1 MRRSHLALAALLSL
15 ACTKKRPAPR
25 VSAACATLEVL
36 HDDVTVDGAPARTDA
51 RVGCDGTVR
60 TGAHGR
66 VVLRT
71 DRGLE
76 LRVAGN
82 AEVSLR
88 EGRPRVVRGRTF
100 ASAWGDQEHVL
111 SQGDALTLRLTD
123 AALAV
128 EREVGGG
135 RVVVV
140 RGEVSFRS
148 ADRQGQLA
156 QGEALLGDGA
166 PTPQPAPVWDDWTGG
181 AAAPRA
187 APMEPPRALGVAN
200 AWTAAGEAPTPLAT
214 NLWRADVS
222 LRGDLAVTT
231 LEQRFFNG
239 AERAATVEFSV
250 RLPEGALVAGFALAR
265 GARWLPAVPGVVS
278 NSSSGGTSALYAASD
293 GSLRAT
299 LGVLAPGDSLGTRI
313 TFAQWLP
320 RVGPTR
326 RYALPLGAPQEPGM
340 IGEFSFDMDVTGEPL
355 TAVRLPQGARLQ
367 NGHVR
372 LQHGD
377 WRPRGTL
384 AVDLIDDAAP
394 AAARAWIPSYTPR
407 GDRRV
412 MRVEVALP
420 ATPSSGT
427 DFAVVLDDSAA
438 TGAGSLDIARAAI
451 DALLRQLGA
460 QDRVALLFGDLGAR
474 PAEGDLGRLG
484 AVTAARRERVLD
496 AVARVRPGGASD
508 LGRMLSDAHAALDPR
523 RNGVVIYLGDGSPTV
538 GLIDPTRLAESL
550 RRACPD
556 LRLLGL
562 AIGQGAHDDVLRA
575 LAGAGGEVQR
585 VEDPPEAV
593 ARMSAMAA
601 RATRP
606 LLRDVRLNLGT
617 RAQQVVPEVLDA
629 LPAGEIL
636 QVYTLLD
643 EGETPPKRVRVD
655 AREAGAART
664 WTFPLG
670 VSALRD
676 DGDVMR
682 RMATAR
688 ISALESAGAAR
699 AAVADIGARYG
710 LITPASALLVG
721 VDPISPAVGWT
732 VSASP
737 WILDDGARALPSLGV
752 GSLGPRGVTTLVA
765 RRELA
770 VAVDDGDG
778 WHPHRADEG
787 SGADPSGP
795 LAAALAGAEP
805 VARACVARKR
815 ALRPNLAGAV
825 TIGATVDA
833 TGRIT
838 AADIADSTLRD
849 VETESCIRR
858 AVQGLTLPPPA
869 LLGASPTRVSRRF
882 EFPGG
887 GEGTGL
893 GATECPSSARLSR
906 AMRRVLWR
914 ERLNLRGATPEGAL
928 GVWSDAARRCELRW
942 WEDRVALL
950 DLFLD
955 TLADPTAL
963 ARVRDGLDDASA
975 ADWLDAAIAR
985 QFGSSRAWRALHRAV
1000 FVDWGALLN
1009 QLSSPTLTPEA
1020 RVTLLRAWL
1029 AVAPRDLDL
1038 RLRLLDALEAA
1049 GREREARS
1057 VADGLRRDPIAD
1069 ARVRGRV
1076 GEFLLR
1082 LGDRAEAL
1090 RALSEI
1096 VEFAPY
1102 DPWARARLGDLL
1114 LAAAEPALAHRQ
1126 FQTLTLLDNADP
1138 MADARLGL
1146 AALGAGRED
1155 EGLRALRRAVEAA
1168 GEGDAGR
1175 DLLALFA
1182 VEVARVSAARR
1193 DDPGARAWSRVGRQ
1207 LGPRHRPQVM
1217 LRWTHPDVGLE
1228 LLVQRAG
1235 EPAPTTVG
1243 TAATTLG
1250 LRTAVLEESDG
1261 ELRVVL
1267 RAVTRLRAAREVRC
1281 SLAVLLDGRLTERTV
1296 ILRPNASAVAF
1307 TLRAGELSPAATL
1320 PTDGASTP
1328 VDD

>member
-1 MRRSHLALAALLSL
+1 MRRPHLALAALLAL
-15 ACTKKRPAPR
+15 ACTKKRPPPR

-36 HDDVTVDGAPARTDA
+36 HGDVSLDGAPARTDA

-60 TGAHGR
+60 TGEHGR
-66 VVLRT
+66 AILRT

-76 LRVAGN
+76 LRVAGD

-88 EGRPRVVRGRTF
+88 EGHPRVIRGRTF

-128 EREVGGG
+128 ERERGGG

-156 QGEALLGDGA
+156 QGEALVGDGA

-200 AWTAAGEAPTPLAT
+200 AWTAPGEAPTPLAT

-239 AERAATVEFSV
+239 AERAAAVEFSV

-278 NSSSGGTSALYAASD
+278 SASSGGTTALYAAPD
-293 GSLRAT
+293 GTLRAT
-299 LGVLAPGDSLGTRI
+299 LGVLAPGDTLGTRI

-320 RVGPTR
+320 REGSTR
-326 RYALPLGAPQEPGM
+326 RYALPLGAPQDPGM

-355 TAVRLPQGARLQ
+355 SAVRLPQGARLQ

-372 LQHGD
+372 LQHAD
-377 WRPRGTL
+377 WRPRGAL
-384 AVDLIDDAAP
+384 AVDLVDDVAP

-420 ATPSSGT
+420 APSPTGT

-438 TGAGSLDIARAAI
+438 TGAGSLDIARAAV

-496 AVARVRPGGASD
+496 AVSRVRPGGASD
-508 LGRMLSDAHAALDPR
+508 LGRMLTDAHAALDPR
-523 RNGVVIYLGDGSPTV
+523 RNGVVIYLGDGAPTV
-538 GLIDPTRLAESL
+538 GLIDPSRLAESL

-562 AIGQGAHDDVLRA
+562 AIGQGAHDEVLRA
-575 LAGAGGEVQR
+575 LAGTSGEVLR
-585 VEDPPEAV
+585 AEDPPEAV

-606 LLRDVRLNLGT
+606 LLRDVRVSLGA

-629 LPAGEIL
+629 LAAGETA

-643 EGETPPKRVRVD
+643 EGEAPPRTVRVD
-655 AREAGAART
+655 ARDGNGART
-664 WTFPLG
+664 WTLPLG

-688 ISALESAGAAR
+688 IAALESAGATR

-721 VDPISPAVGWT
+721 IEPISPAVGWT

-752 GSLGPRGVTTLVA
+752 GALGPRGVATLVT
-765 RRELA
+765 RRELT
-770 VAVDDGDG
+770 VAVDDGNG
-778 WHPHRADEG
+778 WRPHRAGEG
-787 SGADPSGP
+787 GGADPSGA
-795 LAAALAGAEP
+795 LAAALSGAEP

-825 TIGATVDA
+825 TIGATIDA
-833 TGRIT
+833 TGRVT
-838 AADIADSTLRD
+838 AADVADSTLRD
-849 VETESCIRR
+849 AETESCIRR
-858 AVQGLTLPPPA
+858 AVQGLALPPPA
-869 LLGASPTRVSRRF
+869 LLGAAPARVTRRF
-882 EFPGG
+882 EFVGGAEGAGPG
-887 GEGTGL
+887 
-893 GATECPSSARLSR
+893 AVECPASARLSR

-928 GVWSDAARRCELRW
+928 AVWLDAARRCELRW

-950 DLFLD
+950 DLFVDALS
-955 TLADPTAL
+955 DPATL
-963 ARVRDGLDDASA
+963 ARVRDGLDDPSA
-975 ADWLDAAIAR
+975 ADWLDAAMAR
-985 QFGSSRAWRALHRAV
+985 QFGSSRAWRALDRAV
-1000 FVDWGALLN
+1000 YVDWSALLSR
-1009 QLSSPTLTPEA
+1009 LAAPTLTPEA

-1049 GREREARS
+1049 GREREARAL
-1057 VADGLRRDPIAD
+1057 ADTLRRDPLAD

-1082 LGDRAEAL
+1082 VGDRAEAL

-1114 LAAAEPALAHRQ
+1114 ISSSEPALAHRQ
-1126 FQTLTLLDNADP
+1126 FQTLALLDSADP
-1138 MADARLGL
+1138 MSDARLGL

-1168 GEGDAGR
+1168 GEGEVGR

-1182 VEVARVSAARR
+1182 VEVARVAAARR

-1207 LGPRHRPQVM
+1207 LGPRHRPQLV
-1217 LRWTHPDVGLE
+1217 LRWTHPDAGLE
-1228 LLVQRAG
+1228 LLVQRP
-1235 EPAPTTVG
+1235 EESAPTAVG
-1243 TAATTLG
+1243 SGATTLG
-1250 LRTAVLEESDG
+1250 LRAASLDESDR
-1261 ELRVVL
+1261 ELRVVV
-1267 RAVTRLRAAREVRC
+1267 RVATGLRAARAVRG
-1281 SLAVLLDGRLTERTV
+1281 SLAVLLDGRLTERVVT
-1296 ILRPNASAVAF
+1296 LRPDATSAAF
-1307 TLRAGELSPAATL
+1307 SLRGGELSPAPAL
-1320 PTDGASTP
+1320 PTDAP
-1328 VDD
+1328 APNNDD

>member
-1 MRRSHLALAALLSL
+1 
-15 ACTKKRPAPR
+15 
-25 VSAACATLEVL
+25 
-36 HDDVTVDGAPARTDA
+36 
-51 RVGCDGTVR
+51 
-60 TGAHGR
+60 
-66 VVLRT
+66 
-71 DRGLE
+71 
-76 LRVAGN
+76 
-82 AEVSLR
+82 
-88 EGRPRVVRGRTF
+88 
-100 ASAWGDQEHVL
+100 
-111 SQGDALTLRLTD
+111 
-123 AALAV
+123 
-128 EREVGGG
+128 
-135 RVVVV
+135 
-140 RGEVSFRS
+140 
-148 ADRQGQLA
+148 
-156 QGEALLGDGA
+156 
-166 PTPQPAPVWDDWTGG
+166 
-181 AAAPRA
+181 
-187 APMEPPRALGVAN
+187 
-200 AWTAAGEAPTPLAT
+200 
-214 NLWRADVS
+214 
-222 LRGDLAVTT
+222 
-231 LEQRFFNG
+231 
-239 AERAATVEFSV
+239 
-250 RLPEGALVAGFALAR
+250 
-265 GARWLPAVPGVVS
+265 VPGVVS
-278 NSSSGGTSALYAASD
+278 NASSGGTTALYAAPD

-326 RYALPLGAPQEPGM
+326 RYALPLGAPQDPGM
-340 IGEFSFDMDVTGEPL
+340 IGEFSFDMDVSGEPL
-355 TAVRLPQGARLQ
+355 TALRLPAGARLQ

-372 LQHGD
+372 LQHAD
-377 WRPRGTL
+377 WRPRGAL
-384 AVDLIDDAAP
+384 AVDLVDDAAP
-394 AAARAWIPSYTPR
+394 PAARAWIPSYTPR

-420 ATPSSGT
+420 ATPAAGT

-438 TGAGSLDIARAAI
+438 TGAGSLDIARAAV

-496 AVARVRPGGASD
+496 AVSRARPGGASD
-508 LGRMLSDAHAALDPR
+508 LGRMLTDAHAALDPR

-562 AIGQGAHDDVLRA
+562 AIGQGAHDEVLRA
-575 LAGAGGEVQR
+575 LAGAGGEVR
-585 VEDPPEAV
+585 RAEDPPEAV

-606 LLRDVRLNLGT
+606 LLRDVRVSLGA
-617 RAQQVVPEVLDA
+617 RAQQVVPEVVDA
-629 LPAGEIL
+629 LPAGDAVR
-636 QVYTLLD
+636 VYTLLD
-643 EGETPPKRVRVD
+643 EGEAPPKTVRVD
-655 AREAGAART
+655 VREGGASRT
-664 WTFPLG
+664 LTLPLR
-670 VSALRD
+670 VASLRD
-676 DGDVMR
+676 DGDVSR

-688 ISALESAGAAR
+688 IAALEAAGAAR

-737 WILDDGARALPSLGV
+737 WALDDGARALPSLGV
-752 GSLGPRGVTTLVA
+752 GALGPRGVTTLVS

-778 WHPHRADEG
+778 WHPHRTDEG
-787 SGADPSGP
+787 GGADPSGT

-815 ALRPNLAGAV
+815 ALRPGLAGAV

-833 TGRIT
+833 TGRVT

-849 VETESCIRR
+849 AETESCIRR

-869 LLGASPTRVSRRF
+869 LLGASPARVTRRF

-887 GEGTGL
+887 AEGSGP
-893 GATECPSSARLSR
+893 GAVECPSSARLSR

-914 ERLNLRGATPEGAL
+914 ERLNLRGVTAEGAL
-928 GVWSDAARRCELRW
+928 GVWGDAARRCELRW

-955 TLADPTAL
+955 ALADPTTL

-985 QFGSSRAWRALHRAV
+985 QFGASRAWRALHRAAY
-1000 FVDWGALLN
+1000 VDWGALLR
-1009 QLSSPTLTPEA
+1009 QLAAPALTPEA

-1057 VADGLRRDPIAD
+1057 VADALRRDPIAD

-1114 LAAAEPALAHRQ
+1114 VTSAEPALAHRQ
-1126 FQTLTLLDNADP
+1126 FQTLALLDNADP
-1138 MADARLGL
+1138 LADARLGL

-1175 DLLALFA
+1175 DLLALFST
-1182 VEVARVSAARR
+1182 EVARVAAARR

-1207 LGPRHRPQVM
+1207 LGPRHRPQLV
-1217 LRWTHPDVGLE
+1217 LRWTHPDVGME
-1228 LLVQRAG
+1228 LLVQRP
-1235 EPAPTTVG
+1235 EESAPTAVG
-1243 TAATTLG
+1243 SAASTLG
-1250 LRTAVLEESDG
+1250 LRAVALDESDR
-1261 ELRVVL
+1261 ELRVV
-1267 RAVTRLRAAREVRC
+1267 VRAATGLRTAREARC
-1281 SLAVLLDGRLTERTV
+1281 TLAVLLDGRLTERSVT
-1296 ILRPNASAVAF
+1296 LRPNAPSVAF

-1320 PTDGASTP
+1320 PTDGTSALL
-1328 VDD
+1328 DD